1 MENNVIVGAGNEADK
16 RIHTM
21 VKLNDRRKM
30 CEFIVG
36 NYEESIAIQIW
47 KRYWDDFYI
56 EIENPSGERYVVP
69 KGEGI
74 YEFKSTDELIYVYV
88 GTATPYS
95 YNSEILIQI
104 IPDNVYIKT
113 ESGR

>member
-47 KRYWDDFYI
+47 K
-56 EIENPSGERYVVP
+56 
-69 KGEGI
+69 
-74 YEFKSTDELIYVYV
+74 
-88 GTATPYS
+88 GTGMIFT
-95 YNSEILIQI
+95 
-104 IPDNVYIKT
+104 
-113 ESGR
+113 

>member
-21 VKLNDRRKM
+21 VKLNDRRKI

-47 KRYWDDFYI
+47 KGTGMILHR
-56 EIENPSGERYVVP
+56 NR
-69 KGEGI
+69 
-74 YEFKSTDELIYVYV
+74 KSFRRKVCC
-88 GTATPYS
+88 A
-95 YNSEILIQI
+95 
-104 IPDNVYIKT
+104 K
-113 ESGR
+113 R

>member
-1 MENNVIVGAGNEADK
+1 
-16 RIHTM
+16 
-21 VKLNDRRKM
+21 M

-47 KRYWDDFYI
+47 KRYWDDFNI
-56 EIENPSGERYVVP
+56 EIEIPSGERYAVP

-74 YEFKSTDELIYVYV
+74 YEFKSLDEFIYVYV

-104 IPDNVYIKT
+104 IPDNV
-113 ESGR
+113 